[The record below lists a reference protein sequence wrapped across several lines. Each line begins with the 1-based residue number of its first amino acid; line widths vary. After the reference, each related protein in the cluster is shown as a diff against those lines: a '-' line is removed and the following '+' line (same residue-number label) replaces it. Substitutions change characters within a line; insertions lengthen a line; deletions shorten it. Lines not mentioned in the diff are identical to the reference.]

1 MSQKKGG
8 LELTSAIFPAP
19 RPVSRVHVPLYTV
32 SKMHIPTIMIILW
45 QELFN
50 RNDWGIQDNFFFL
63 NLIRIKGPLK

>member
-1 MSQKKGG
+1 MAKQNNNESKKGG

-19 RPVSRVHVPLYTV
+19 YPVARAHVPLYTV

-50 RNDWGIQDNFFFL
+50 RNDWDIQDK
-63 NLIRIKGPLK
+63 I